1 MDCHKYLPPYQAVT
15 VYFMKDIV
23 AGKKRA
29 VKNTDIVHI
38 AAPQFSALS
47 IEKILTHATRFQ
59 AIYAYLPDEKDIPA
73 LPRQVSNLSIY

>member
-1 MDCHKYLPPYQAVT
+1 MLTVDCHKYMPPYQSVT

-23 AGKKRA
+23 AGKKKA

-47 IEKILTHATRFQ
+47 IDKIL
-59 AIYAYLPDEKDIPA
+59 
-73 LPRQVSNLSIY
+73 S